1 MRRLRVWVFLW
12 EILLELSPR
21 TAYMRSIRSEQ
32 GSSVL
37 EFVILVPLFLV
48 IMLGGFTQIH
58 QTQMR
63 QLAVTSLARELSR
76 AIELGQSPRHL
87 NDTLANLRID
97 LGLSESPTLK
107 LEAMSV
113 DTAWLRVHYKGQLF
127 QTQLSLEGA
136 DPGWKRALRSDL
148 GSMLPLSL
156 GFFALL
162 ALIFG
167 LVANYGFAQVA
178 DFRANQLAAQWAI
191 AAARQPNPVDEF
203 ALDLHPS
210 LDDSLRWK
218 VSRTDAKTTEIV
230 VCYGYRPIFDFWQK
244 GEARACAKRAAR
256 LISR

>member
-1 MRRLRVWVFLW
+1 
-12 EILLELSPR
+12 
-21 TAYMRSIRSEQ
+21 MRSIRSEQ

-87 NDTLANLRID
+87 NETLANLRID

-156 GFFALL
+156 GFFCLTRFDL
-162 ALIFG
+162 RTSRELWVCSGRRFS
-167 LVANYGFAQVA
+167 
-178 DFRANQLAAQWAI
+178 
-191 AAARQPNPVDEF
+191 RQPVGSAVGDRRCT
-203 ALDLHPS
+203 A
-210 LDDSLRWK
+210 
-218 VSRTDAKTTEIV
+218 T
-230 VCYGYRPIFDFWQK
+230 
-244 GEARACAKRAAR
+244 
-256 LISR
+256 